1 MDNVLIGK
9 FPPFPYWRIGELQST
24 DYGRGERVEQYIYF
38 FSSWK
43 QTKGM
48 YNYGILFAI
57 VYKID
62 ISHFNK

>member
-38 FSSWK
+38 SVP
-43 QTKGM
+43 G
-48 YNYGILFAI
+48 
-57 VYKID
+57 
-62 ISHFNK
+62 NKRKVCIIIEFCLL